1 MARRKQ
7 VERSR
12 ALLIEAAAEA
22 LVAGNGNFELQEVA
36 RLAGVSVGLPYH
48 RFGSKAGL
56 VAAVVEHFY
65 DQLQEVIVLADVDEK
80 DWALRE
86 QIRLSRL
93 VEFLYA
99 NELAAVIISTL
110 ARDPEV
116 AAVEA
121 ERWNGLIELTARNI
135 VKGQARGQLPAGY
148 QPAVLG
154 ALICGGVRHAA
165 GLALAATPRPSR
177 SALTRQIWNFIASG
191 LQLDR
196 QLLVQAPSRRSG
208 R

>member
-1 MARRKQ
+1 MVARKKQ

-12 ALLIEAAAEA
+12 AALIEAAAEA
-22 LVAGNGNFELQEVA
+22 LIAGNGNFELQEVA

-65 DQLQEVIVLADVDEK
+65 DQLQDVIVLADVDEK
-80 DWALRE
+80 DWAIRE
-86 QIRLSRL
+86 QVRLSRL
-93 VEFLYA
+93 IDFLYA
-99 NELAAVIISTL
+99 NDLAAVIISTL

-135 VKGQARGQLPAGY
+135 AKGQARGQLPAGY
-148 QPAVLG
+148 QPDVLG
-154 ALICGGVRHAA
+154 ALICGGVRHAV

-177 SALTRQIWNFIASG
+177 SALTRQTWNFIASG

-196 QLLVQAPSRRSG
+196 QMPMQKPPSRR
-208 R
+208 